1 MTIGLSSGLTRIQ
14 MRCLAPRLKSE
25 MLMLLNDSRL
35 EFQALVVLGRWWRFE
50 DLCVVGGVRVAWGQS
65 PICGD
70 AVDVFQQKGPR
81 SARDAPHERSEL
93 ILSGTLWYYLSLL
106 IFVGL
111 HFWRC
116 LRE

>member
-1 MTIGLSSGLTRIQ
+1 
-14 MRCLAPRLKSE
+14 
-25 MLMLLNDSRL
+25 MLLDNDDRMAARDTEARNRSTGF